1 MSAGARAVWATFA
14 LAITLNVAAALLVEP
29 YRGTALLGAF
39 FFVGLGWALW
49 LFLKSD

>member
-1 MSAGARAVWATFA
+1 MRAGARAVWASFA
-14 LAITLNVAAALLVEP
+14 LAITLNVAAALLAEP

-49 LFLKSD
+49 LFLESD